1 MALDYRHQTQ
11 WPKYNIPPLDDEVI
25 VKCREYVA
33 NRKEDEENEYGSIL
47 NLAYGYIFKVKS
59 YISNTD
65 VELDSQIETD
75 MPYSKNMSFE
85 ELVDGFAKIGEELNK
100 QQY

>member
-1 MALDYRHQTQ
+1 MTKLTPKRWALEL
-11 WPKYNIPPLDDEVI
+11 W
-25 VKCREYVA
+25 
-33 NRKEDEENEYGSIL
+33 KEDEENEYGSIL

-59 YISNTD
+59 YIPNTG
-65 VELDSQIETD
+65 VELDSQIATD